1 MAEPAYDSH
10 HPTDIWPEQG
20 SWTWDDYVRLPE
32 DGQRYEIIHG
42 VLYVSPAPRLIHQFV
57 VSRLAQIMG
66 LFALDRRLGVVL
78 TAPLDVLLPGVA
90 SPVQPDV
97 VFLKTENVP
106 ELEEAL
112 NFEGV
117 PDLLVEVLS
126 PGNPSLDLDV
136 KLRAYEEAGV
146 AEYWI
151 VDPKLRTVVL
161 HRLGTGRSGYRRL
174 GPFRAGDLVHS
185 AVLPGLELKV
195 EDLFP

>member
-1 MAEPAYDSH
+1 MAEPAYDFH
-10 HPTDIWPEQG
+10 HHAD
-20 SWTWDDYVRLPE
+20 TW
-32 DGQRYEIIHG
+32 
-42 VLYVSPAPRLIHQFV
+42 PRLIHQFV
-57 VSRLAQIMG
+57 ASRLSQLMG

-97 VFLKTENVP
+97 VFLKSENLP
-106 ELEEAL
+106 DLEEAL

-117 PDLLVEVLS
+117 PDLVVEVLS

-151 VDPKLRTVVL
+151 VDPKLRNVVL

-174 GPFRAGDLVHS
+174 GPFRSGEVVRS
-185 AVLPGLELKV
+185 AVLSGFELKV